1 MKRPLCLASVVF
13 LGIWLFLAGGL
24 QFSEDQKPSP
34 LEQYTRG
41 WRRAYLTGN
50 GIQKGRKT
58 GVSNVESDGMF
69 RSVTKNN
76 S

>member
-34 LEQYTRG
+34 LEQIRG
-41 WRRAYLTGN
+41 METSLSYRERYP
-50 GIQKGRKT
+50 KGKK
-58 GVSNVESDGMF
+58 D
-69 RSVTKNN
+69 RSIKC
-76 S
+76 